1 MQVQAITVRK
11 GNILDYEGKLWIV
24 LKSEIYQP
32 GKGAS
37 VVQVEMRDVRA
48 GNKTNVRFRTQE
60 MVERVRLDQY
70 ECTFTYADGDE
81 YHFMDKSSFEDRI
94 VRGDILGDQK
104 QFLLEGMEVEIE
116 CFEAE
121 PLSVTL
127 PQFGT
132 YTIVEADPVV
142 KGQTA
147 SSSYKPAVLDNGAR
161 IMVPPHIESGTKV
174 VVKLEDGTY
183 HERAK

>member
-1 MQVQAITVRK
+1 
-11 GNILDYEGKLWIV
+11 
-24 LKSEIYQP
+24 
-32 GKGAS
+32 KGAS

-81 YHFMDKSSFEDRI
+81 YHFMDKTSFEDRI

-161 IMVPPHIESGTKV
+161 SMVPPHIESGTKV